1 EKIKEENIA
10 NKKAEAEEAK
20 RREKNLIEKGVERA
34 EIVEEMQK
42 AYLDYAMSVIIGRAI
57 PDARDGLKPVHRRIL
72 YAMNDLGLSWNRP
85 YKKSARVVGEVLGKY
100 HPHGDMSVY
109 DCITRMV
116 QDFSMRVPL
125 LNGQGNFGSIDGD
138 SPAAMRYT
146 EIRLARIAHD
156 MLIDIEKETVDFI
169 PNFDETLSEPVVLP
183 TRVPNLLVN
192 GSVGI
197 AVGMATNIP
206 PHNLKEVID
215 ATLHLIDNPDATL
228 DDIMLHIHGPDFPTA
243 GYISGI
249 GGIKDAYRTG
259 RGSIK
264 IKSKYSVEVNEKSDR
279 EKIIISEL
287 PFQVNKA
294 KLVEKIAGLVNDK
307 EIEGISDIRD
317 ESDRKGMR
325 IVIELKKNQIAKVI
339 INQLLQKT
347 NLKINFG
354 INMLAIV
361 NKQPKLLNLQEYL
374 FHFIEYRK
382 EVVRRRTHFELTE
395 AKNKAHILEG
405 LKIAIENID
414 AIVDLI
420 KKSSSPKD
428 ANDILVAEFSLTP
441 IQAKAILDMRLQRLT
456 GMEREKIVEDLN
468 ELLKIIKNLEDILGN
483 ESLLTNVV
491 KKELIDIREQYK
503 EERRTQI
510 LLEDDREYTPQD
522 LIQEHEIVVLITHRG
537 YIKTTSLEEYRTQ
550 KRGGVGVKGVT
561 TVEEDFVEHI
571 FVTTNHHCIS
581 FFSDEGRVYWLNI
594 HEIAQTIRQS
604 KGKPLINL
612 IPIKPEEKIA
622 AAFIF
627 KEFEEDNYLIMATK
641 KGKIKRSSVTV
652 YQTTRGLCA
661 QGSMAIDIEREDK
674 VISVKMSD
682 GEKDIFI
689 ATRKGKAIHFEENQL
704 RPIGRKTMGV
714 RGMRLDDDDE
724 VVEMLVTKKEANILT
739 ITEKGYG
746 KLSSLSAYRNQS
758 RGGKGIK
765 NIRITEKKG
774 YVVGVKDIYPN
785 NSIMLISS
793 SGKLIWVNTDDIKI
807 RSRNT
812 QGIKLVGL
820 DKEEK
825 VVGVARLAE
834 QYQDK

>member
-1 EKIKEENIA
+1 MSDTKFLVDIEDEMKIS
-10 NKKAEAEEAK
+10 
-20 RREKNLIEKGVERA
+20 
-34 EIVEEMQK
+34 
-42 AYLDYAMSVIIGRAI
+42 YLDYAMSVIIGRAI

-125 LNGQGNFGSIDGD
+125 LDGQGNFGSIDGD

-156 MLIDIEKETVDFI
+156 MLIDLEKETVDFS
-169 PNFDETLSEPVVLP
+169 PNFDETLNEPVVLP
-183 TRVPNLLVN
+183 TRIPNLLIN

-215 ATLHLIDNPDATL
+215 AILYLIDDNPNATIDEL
-228 DDIMLHIHGPDFPTA
+228 FRYIKGPDFPSA

-249 GGIKDAYRTG
+249 DGIKEAFETG

-264 IKSKYSVEVNEKSDR
+264 IKAKYSIESDEKNDR

-287 PFQVNKA
+287 PYQVNKA
-294 KLVEKIAGLVNDK
+294 KLIEKIAELVNSK
-307 EIEGISDIRD
+307 EIEGIADIRD

-325 IVIELKKNQIAKVI
+325 IVIDLKRNQDEKII
-339 INQLLQKT
+339 INQLFKRT
-347 NLKINFG
+347 NLKINYG
-354 INMLAIV
+354 IIMLAIV
-361 NKQPKLLNLQEYL
+361 NNQPKVLNLKEYL
-374 FHFIEYRK
+374 FYFIDYRK
-382 EVVRRRTHFELTE
+382 EVVRRRTNFELRE
-395 AKNKAHILEG
+395 ARHKAHILEG

-414 AIVDLI
+414 AIVELI
-420 KKSSSPKD
+420 KQSSSPNE
-428 ANDILVAEFSLTP
+428 AAERLISEFSLTE

-456 GMEREKIVEDLN
+456 GMEREKVIQDLK
-468 ELLKIIKNLEDILGN
+468 ELLKLIKRLEDILGD
-483 ESLLTNVV
+483 EKLLTEVV
-491 KKELIDIREQYK
+491 KEELINIREQYQD
-503 EERRTQI
+503 ERRTKI
-510 LLEDDREYTPQD
+510 LLEDDKEFTPQD
-522 LIQEHEIVVLITHRG
+522 LIQEQDIVVLITHKG
-537 YIKTTSLEEYRTQ
+537 YIKTTSLEQYRTQ

-571 FVTTNHHCIS
+571 FVTTNYHYIS
-581 FFSDEGRVYWLNI
+581 FFSDEGRVYWLRI
-594 HEIAQTIRQS
+594 HEIPQTVRQS

-612 IPIKPEEKIA
+612 IPIKSNEKIA

-627 KEFEEDNYLIMATK
+627 KEFSENNYLIMATK
-641 KGKIKRSSVTV
+641 KGKIKRSSVIV
-652 YQTTRGLCA
+652 YKTTRGFCA
-661 QGSMAIDIEREDK
+661 QGSMAIDIDPGDK
-674 VISVKMSD
+674 VIAVKMSD
-682 GEKDIFI
+682 GDQNIFI
-689 ATRKGKAIHFEENQL
+689 ATRKGKAIHFKENQL

-714 RGMRLDDDDE
+714 RGIKIDDDE
-724 VVEMLVTKKEANILT
+724 AVEMLVTQEDANILT

-746 KLSSLSAYRNQS
+746 KLSSLSAYRIQS

-765 NIRITEKKG
+765 NIQLTEKKG
-774 YVVGVKDIYPN
+774 YIVGVKAIYPN

-793 SGKLIWVNTDDIKI
+793 NGKIIWVNTDDIKI

-820 DKEEK
+820 DEEEK
-825 VVGVARLAE
+825 VVGVACLAE
-834 QYQDK
+834 QYQNNK